1 MSIIVIGIL
10 ACEVSF
16 WLVLAAGLAT
26 RYFLGKQKLSTVL
39 LLCVPVLDL
48 LLLSLISWDM
58 LVNGT
63 TADFA
68 HGLGA
73 IYLGFT
79 VAFGHQIITK
89 ADVWFSHR
97 FAGGPA
103 PAALPKTGPARVK
116 YEWNQWFRMLG
127 CAVIASVVLLGIT
140 FLVGDATRTAELTS
154 WIGRVWIVTAI
165 WFVGWPVWH
174 SVGLALAKPGA
185 ATPPSTEPGSGRE

>member
-10 ACEVSF
+10 ACEIGF

-39 LLCVPVLDL
+39 LLCVPVLDV

-58 LVNGT
+58 LANDT

-79 VAFGHQIITK
+79 VAFGHQIIAK
-89 ADVWFSHR
+89 ADVWFAHR

-103 PAALPKTGPARVK
+103 PVVLPKAGPSRVK

-154 WIGRVWIVTAI
+154 WIGRVWIVTAV
-165 WFVGWPVWH
+165 WFVGWPIWYT
-174 SVGLALAKPGA
+174 VGLVFAKPEA
-185 ATPPSTEPGSGRE
+185 ANLTSGESGSDRE